1 MQIKMSPQLHFIKLD
16 SNKFQEILEIEYA
29 VMHVILVLYQ
39 QNSVKLPKL
48 YLKLSKHPKHFILIH
63 ITLKYFFQI

>member
-16 SNKFQEILEIEYA
+16 SNKFQEILEIEDA
-29 VMHVILVLYQ
+29 VMHNVILVLYQ

-48 YLKLSKHPKHFILIH
+48 YLKLSKHPKQFILIH
-63 ITLKYFFQI
+63 ITLK